1 MIARTDLIA
10 EEQER
15 HAEAVDGA
23 AVHKAQYGDVFC
35 ERVKITTQGAAA
47 VLKRPIGTY
56 YTIQFPTEIL
66 PSGKEPTEAIVR
78 ALTELMPESF
88 KNVLI
93 VGLGNRSITPDAVGP
108 LVADRILATRH
119 IDAVFIKKLYPMK
132 LRSVAVLTPGVLGKT
147 GIEAVET
154 VRGTVARIRPDAV
167 IVIDA
172 LAARHPERLCR
183 TIQLCDTGICPG
195 SGVQNARKEF
205 SRSTLG
211 VPVVAIG
218 VPTVV
223 DVATLVSD
231 LTENPVPETVRN
243 MMITPQNIDAA
254 VLRSAE
260 IIARA
265 LNLFL
270 QPDLDEKTLLQLV

>member
-15 HAEAVDGA
+15 HAETVTGA
-23 AVHKAQYGDVFC
+23 EVERNQYGDVVC
-35 ERVKITTQGAAA
+35 ERVKICTQGAATI
-47 VLKRPIGTY
+47 LRRPIGTY
-56 YTIQFPTEIL
+56 YTVQFSAESL
-66 PSGKEPTEAIVR
+66 PNGKETMQAIVR
-78 ALTELMPESF
+78 ALTELMPERYT
-88 KNVLI
+88 NVLV

-108 LVADRILATRH
+108 LTADRILATRH
-119 IDAVFIKKLYPMK
+119 IDAETRKKLHPTR
-132 LRSVAVLTPGVLGKT
+132 LRSVAVLAPGVLGKT
-147 GIEAVET
+147 GIEAIET
-154 VRGTVARIRPDAV
+154 VRGTSARIRPDV
-167 IVIDA
+167 IIVIDA

-183 TIQLCDTGICPG
+183 TVQLCDTGICPG

-205 SRSTLG
+205 SQATLG
-211 VPVVAIG
+211 VPVIAIG

-223 DVATLVSD
+223 DVASLVAD
-231 LTENPVPETVRN
+231 LTDLPLPESARN

-254 VLRSAE
+254 VIHSADM
-260 IIARA
+260 IAHA